1 MTASHWGTGP
11 FGGGG
16 VPAPSTA
23 VGGSTLPTG
32 TGTVTSSTAPKPP
45 ATSFHYDWRTRKYHL
60 MTAAQYKQ
68 IQDQWYAQNSGRPMP
83 TSPAKATATSQAA
96 AAYAITGNTLPG
108 LDTALT
114 RISTAQTKAGDT
126 MLGGLTKPSSPAH
139 SSGLNSQLNYT
150 HTQAMNKLVVGL
162 LEVHTKANEKLAL
175 QIDSEYQKALKEQN
189 TLVAAAQLKAAQ
201 AALAATI
208 TSTAAAF
215 DKRSTDLGKLYAAGT
230 TLGIG
235 GMDAVSGGLAQ
246 EVPLTG
252 SLTGSALAP
261 VLAQLIPQLAAGPL
275 SKSQATGYAGL
286 FGANSELGTLFGGL
300 ATGGLNATQT
310 ASNYDTIYTLIGSLA
325 TLQTTVGANT
335 NALADNTATM
345 VSLLQ
350 QQNTIL
356 SEKAGLGRSTS
367 IGASQ
372 LHPEPSAQRG
382 GRPGD
387 RRRPDLR
394 ARRRA
399 RRAARRIA
407 RDAAAGRRRSNPSS
421 PCR

>member
-1 MTASHWGTGP
+1 
-11 FGGGG
+11 
-16 VPAPSTA
+16 
-23 VGGSTLPTG
+23 
-32 TGTVTSSTAPKPP
+32 
-45 ATSFHYDWRTRKYHL
+45 
-60 MTAAQYKQ
+60 
-68 IQDQWYAQNSGRPMP
+68 
-83 TSPAKATATSQAA
+83 
-96 AAYAITGNTLPG
+96 
-108 LDTALT
+108 
-114 RISTAQTKAGDT
+114 
-126 MLGGLTKPSSPAH
+126 
-139 SSGLNSQLNYT
+139 
-150 HTQAMNKLVVGL
+150 MNKLVVGL

-310 ASNYDTIYTLIGSLA
+310 ASNYDTIYTLIGTLA

-356 SEKAGLGRSTS
+356 SERLGLGAAQTS
-367 IGASQ
+367 VLRNFIPSLPHYASGGPVIDDG
-372 LHPEPSAQRG
+372 LIYAHAGEHVVPRG
-382 GRPGD
+382 GT
-387 RRRPDLR
+387 LV
-394 ARRRA
+394 AQ
-399 RRAARRIA
+399 
-407 RDAAAGRRRSNPSS
+407 SS
-421 PCR
+421 PAVHVAVHPHFSGELAPLMKLIDTQVSHPDNVLKISRQIGTRTGQLGGAPGGWR